1 MPEIRAFIKLD
12 REKSAKKLG
21 KDLGVSVA
29 QVYRI
34 KKEPLRHVSCKKNS
48 SKIVSCRP
56 EKLDDRTKRHLIREV
71 HNLRRREPNWTV
83 KRLMEVA
90 DIKNVSRRT
99 VSRFLNKNGYNY
111 LQARRKGLMSDKDR
125 RARVAFAKKVVRE
138 HGQSFWTNKIAFYL
152 DGASFA
158 YKRNPKS
165 QAQAPKSRVWRGQSE
180 GLQPGC
186 VAKGSK
192 CGTGGKMVRMIVA
205 ISYGKGVVACVPYEK
220 MDGDFFASFI

>member
-1 MPEIRAFIKLD
+1 M
-12 REKSAKKLG
+12 
-21 KDLGVSVA
+21 A

-34 KKEPLRHVSCKKNS
+34 KKEPLRHVSRKKDSN
-48 SKIVSCRP
+48 KNVSCHP

-71 HNLRRREPNWTV
+71 HNLCKRESNWTV
-83 KRLMEVA
+83 KRLMEAA
-90 DIKNVSRRT
+90 DIKNISRRT

-125 RARVAFAKKVVRE
+125 HARVAVAKKVVKE
-138 HGQSFWTNKIAFYL
+138 HGQTFWTNKTAFYL
-152 DGASFA
+152 DGVSFA

-165 QAQAPKSRVWRGQSE
+165 QARAPKSRVWSRQSE

-192 CGTGGKMVRMIVA
+192 CGTGGKMV
-205 ISYGKGVVACVPYEK
+205 
-220 MDGDFFASFI
+220 